1 VTGNTLCGTH
11 EPWSASLSLTTAP
24 EESGAI
30 MHEAMAF
37 VIQYGVLLLFV
48 MIFAEQAGLPVP
60 AIPLLVA
67 AGALAGSGQM
77 NLWSAA
83 GVSLVATLAADAL
96 WYELGRRRGRSVLR
110 LLCRIAI
117 EPDSCIRS
125 TEGFFTKHGKHSL
138 VLAKFVPGLSTI
150 APPLAG
156 IVGISVPV
164 FLVWDGLGTVLWV
177 GSGIG
182 LGYFFSGQLEDAIA
196 YLSHAGTV
204 IAALA
209 AVAVASYV
217 GWKLLRRYHLAHRVM
232 RVTMEQVARK
242 LDKDESVVFVDVRA
256 LEDARQDPGIPQ
268 ALLIPAGDMARRYAE
283 LPVDR
288 DLVLYC
294 ACPHDTAS
302 AQAATVLRKKGLNR
316 VWPLA
321 GGLDAWRAWQ
331 VPQAPSIILP
341 DRIHTEYAPSEE
353 MVLH

>member
-1 VTGNTLCGTH
+1 
-11 EPWSASLSLTTAP
+11 
-24 EESGAI
+24 
-30 MHEAMAF
+30 MHEATAF
-37 VIQYGVLLLFV
+37 VIQYGILLLFV

-83 GVSLVATLAADAL
+83 IVSLVATLAADVL

-138 VLAKFVPGLSTI
+138 LLAKFVPGLSTI

-156 IVGISVPV
+156 IVGISVPM
-164 FLVWDGLGTVLWV
+164 FLLWDGLGTVLWV

-182 LGYFFSGQLEDAIA
+182 LGYFFSGQLEEAVA

-209 AVAVASYV
+209 SFAVASYV
-217 GWKLLRRYHLAHRVM
+217 AWKLARRYHLAHRVKRM
-232 RVTMEQVARK
+232 TMEQVARK
-242 LDKDESVVFVDVRA
+242 LDNDEPVVFVDVRA
-256 LEDARQDPGIPQ
+256 LEDVRQTPGIPE
-268 ALLIPAGDMARRYAE
+268 ALVIPAGEMIRRYAE

-294 ACPHDTAS
+294 ACPHDAAS
-302 AQAATVLRKKGLNR
+302 AQAASVLRKKGLNR

-321 GGLDAWRAWQ
+321 GGLEAWRAWQ
-331 VPQAPSIILP
+331 AAQAPSIIVP
-341 DRIHTEYAPSEE
+341 DRFPTEYAPSGE
-353 MVLH
+353 MVLR